1 MATNSSASAARSQE
15 FVPIKEVR
23 DGVVMSK
30 SGSMHALLM
39 ASSLNFALKSSDE
52 QDAIIAQYQ
61 NFLNSLDF
69 SVQFFIQ
76 SRKLNIS
83 PYLDTLKER
92 ARDQVNE
99 LLKIQTNE
107 YVDFIKNFVQS
118 ANIVSKSFYIIVSF
132 NPPSISTKRGVFS
145 GIGEMFFRP
154 RGKKTEEQN
163 NAFSEYAAQLQQR
176 VDVVMQGLASTGIR
190 TVPLQTEEIVEL
202 FFGLFNP
209 DELEKGKVSKLP
221 QQ

>member
-1 MATNSSASAARSQE
+1 MAIVSSVSALRSQE

-23 DGVVMSK
+23 NGMVISK
-30 SGSMHALLM
+30 SGSFHALLM

-52 QDAIIAQYQ
+52 QDAIIMQYQ

-76 SRKLNIS
+76 SRNLNIA

-92 ARDQVNE
+92 ARGQTNE

-118 ANIVSKSFYIIVSF
+118 ANIVSKSFYIVVSF
-132 NPPSISTKRGVFS
+132 NPPSISTKKGVFS
-145 GIGEMFFRP
+145 GIA
-154 RGKKTEEQN
+154 K
-163 NAFSEYAAQLQQR
+163 AFSQNRNKSGEEMEGAFDEYAAQLQQR
-176 VDVVMQGLASTGIR
+176 VDVVMQGLASAGIR
-190 TVPLQTEEIVEL
+190 TAPLQTEEIIEL